1 MKESGQ
7 EFTWSVWINIES
19 LNDIAV
25 GKSYMYLIK
34 ERYVSQICL
43 HDLTYSW
50 A

>member
-25 GKSYMYLIK
+25 GK
-34 ERYVSQICL
+34 VL
-43 HDLTYSW
+43 HVFNKGTLRESNLLTRSNL
-50 A
+50 